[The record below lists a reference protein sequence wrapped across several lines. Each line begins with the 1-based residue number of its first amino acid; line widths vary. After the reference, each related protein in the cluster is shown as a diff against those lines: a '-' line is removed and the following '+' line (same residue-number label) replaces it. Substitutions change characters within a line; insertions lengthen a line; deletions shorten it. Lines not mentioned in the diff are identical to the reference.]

1 MSFDIVGNLDKI
13 FDTQVISDKFKKREF
28 VLEIKDG
35 NYTQFIKFQL
45 TQNRCE
51 LLNDFSTGQSVQ
63 VSFSITGRP
72 YENKNGET
80 LYFNNLNA
88 WRIVLS
94 QQENELSP
102 PPEDII
108 LPEISDSN
116 DTEDDDLPF

>member
-35 NYTQFIKFQL
+35 NFTQFIKFQL

>member
-35 NYTQFIKFQL
+35 NFTQFIKFQL

-88 WRIVLS
+88 WRVVLS

-116 DTEDDDLPF
+116 DSEDDDLPF

>member
-1 MSFDIVGNLDKI
+1 MSFDIVGNLHKV

-51 LLNDFSTGQSVQ
+51 LLNDFSSGQNVQ

-94 QQENELSP
+94 QSENELAP
-102 PPEDII
+102 PSEDIV
-108 LPEISDSN
+108 LPEMTESD
-116 DTEDDDLPF
+116 DPDEELPF

>member
-80 LYFNNLNA
+80 LYFNNLNI
-88 WRIVLS
+88 RMRS
-94 QQENELSP
+94 
-102 PPEDII
+102 
-108 LPEISDSN
+108 
-116 DTEDDDLPF
+116 FH

>member
-1 MSFDIVGNLDKI
+1 MSFDIVGNLNKI

-51 LLNDFSTGQSVQ
+51 LLNDFSQDQSVQ

-94 QQENELSP
+94 QSENELSS
-102 PPEDII
+102 PPENIVM
-108 LPEISDSN
+108 PEMTDSD
-116 DTEDDDLPF
+116 DVEDDLPF

>member
-51 LLNDFSTGQSVQ
+51 LLNDFSIGQSVQ
-63 VSFSITGRP
+63 VSFSLSGRP
-72 YENKNGET
+72 FENKNGET
-80 LYFNNLNA
+80 IYFNNLNA

-94 QQENELSP
+94 QSENELSP
-102 PPEDII
+102 PPENIV
-108 LPEISDSN
+108 LPEMSESDDS
-116 DTEDDDLPF
+116 EDDLPF